1 MENTQIQTNSQS
13 FSQKY
18 SISNHKKKKTHLKKK
33 KKTKLNP

>member
-18 SISNHKKKKTHLKKK
+18 SISNHKKKKKNPFKKK
-33 KKTKLNP
+33 KKLN